1 MYAGGVL
8 GLSKTMK
15 KIKFNE
21 DLIRIL
27 ISAVL
32 LIISIFLKNF
42 KTAYLIVIVVSYVF
56 VSKEVYENALK
67 NIKNKEIFDE
77 NLLMIIATLGAF
89 YIKEYPEAVLVMLL
103 FSLGEYLS
111 SQAVDN
117 SKKAIIDLMDL
128 RSDKTRLKNGELVS
142 TKKVKLNDII
152 IVNPGEKIPL
162 DGIIINGAS
171 HLDTKN
177 LTGES
182 KPLSVKKGDTVLS
195 GTINI
200 ESILE
205 INSTSTY
212 KTSTASKIIDI
223 MEHADEK
230 KAKTEKFITKFSK
243 IYTPIVVL
251 LSILIVVIPT
261 ILGCDFNTWLYRAL
275 EMLVISC
282 PCALVISVPLSY
294 FAGIGRASKDGILI
308 KGSNELDNLSNIKT
322 ILFDKTGTLTKGVF
336 EVTKINGNINEVL
349 KIAAN
354 AEAHSNHPIGKS
366 IVSAY
371 NKTLDMKITDYK
383 EIAGLGISC
392 KLNKEKVLV
401 GKIDLLL
408 ENNIDVDKIDS
419 VGTVIYVAKNNE
431 CIGSII
437 ISDKIKDNAKETLED
452 LRGELVENL
461 VVLSG
466 DKDEVVED
474 LAKTLNLDAY
484 HAELLPEDKI
494 KLLEEYQ
501 IFGQTAFVGD
511 GINDAPVIKLSDIG
525 IAMGKIGSDATV
537 DASDIV
543 LMNDDLS
550 SITKAIRISKLTK
563 RVILSN
569 IIFAISFKLLML
581 VLAII
586 GITPIYLAVFADVG
600 VTLLSVLNS
609 LRIFKKDL

>member
-1 MYAGGVL
+1 
-8 GLSKTMK
+8 MK

-27 ISAVL
+27 ISAIL

-42 KTAYLIVIVVSYVF
+42 KTTYLIVIVVSYVF

-117 SKKAIIDLMDL
+117 SKKAIIELMDL

-349 KIAAN
+349 RIAAN

-371 NKTLDMKITDYK
+371 NKTLDMNITDYK

-501 IFGQTAFVGD
+501 IFGNVAFVGD

-581 VLAII
+581 ILAII

>member
-1 MYAGGVL
+1 
-8 GLSKTMK
+8 MK

-27 ISAVL
+27 ISAIL

-42 KTAYLIVIVVSYVF
+42 KIAYLIVIVVSYVF
-56 VSKEVYENALK
+56 VSKEVYKNALK

-117 SKKAIIDLMDL
+117 SKKAIIELMDL

-275 EMLVISC
+275 EILVISC

-371 NKTLDMKITDYK
+371 NKTIDMKITDYK

-437 ISDKIKDNAKETLED
+437 ISDKIKDNVKETLED

-501 IFGQTAFVGD
+501 IFGNVAFVGD

-525 IAMGKIGSDATV
+525 ISMGKIGSDATV

-581 VLAII
+581 ILAII

>member
-1 MYAGGVL
+1 
-8 GLSKTMK
+8 MK

-32 LIISIFLKNF
+32 LIISIFLKKF

>member
-1 MYAGGVL
+1 
-8 GLSKTMK
+8 MK
-15 KIKFNE
+15 KIKINE

-27 ISAVL
+27 ISAIL

-67 NIKNKEIFDE
+67 NIKKKEIFDE

-117 SKKAIIDLMDL
+117 SKKAIIELMDL

-501 IFGQTAFVGD
+501 IFGNVAFVGD

>member
-1 MYAGGVL
+1 
-8 GLSKTMK
+8 MK

-27 ISAVL
+27 ISAIL
-32 LIISIFLKNF
+32 LIISILLKNF

-117 SKKAIIDLMDL
+117 SKKAIIELMDL

-466 DKDEVVED
+466 DKDEVVEE

-501 IFGQTAFVGD
+501 IFGNVAFVGD

-525 IAMGKIGSDATV
+525 IAMGKIGSDATIE
-537 DASDIV
+537 ASDIV

-581 VLAII
+581 ILAII

>member
-1 MYAGGVL
+1 
-8 GLSKTMK
+8 MK

-27 ISAVL
+27 ISAIL

-111 SQAVDN
+111 NQAVDN

-162 DGIIINGAS
+162 DGIIINGVS

-501 IFGQTAFVGD
+501 IFGNVAFVGD

>member
-1 MYAGGVL
+1 
-8 GLSKTMK
+8 MK
-15 KIKFNE
+15 KIKINE

-117 SKKAIIDLMDL
+117 SKKAIIELMDL

-205 INSTSTY
+205 INTTSTY

-419 VGTVIYVAKNNE
+419 VGTVIYVAENNE

-437 ISDKIKDNAKETLED
+437 ISDKIKDNVKETLED

-501 IFGQTAFVGD
+501 IFGNVAFVGD

-581 VLAII
+581 ILAII

>member
-1 MYAGGVL
+1 
-8 GLSKTMK
+8 MK

-42 KTAYLIVIVVSYVF
+42 KTTYLIVIVVSYVF

-67 NIKNKEIFDE
+67 NIKKKEIFDE

-117 SKKAIIDLMDL
+117 SKKAIIELMDL
-128 RSDKTRLKNGELVS
+128 RSDTTRLKNGELVS

-419 VGTVIYVAKNNE
+419 VGTVIYVAENNE

-437 ISDKIKDNAKETLED
+437 ISDKIKDNVKETLED

-501 IFGQTAFVGD
+501 IFGNVAFVGD

-581 VLAII
+581 ILAII

>member
-1 MYAGGVL
+1 
-8 GLSKTMK
+8 MK

-67 NIKNKEIFDE
+67 NIKKKEIFDE

-111 SQAVDN
+111 NQAVDN
-117 SKKAIIDLMDL
+117 SKKAIIELMDL

-349 KIAAN
+349 KVAAN

-466 DKDEVVED
+466 DKDEVVEE

-609 LRIFKKDL
+609 LRIFKKGL

>member
-1 MYAGGVL
+1 
-8 GLSKTMK
+8 MK
-15 KIKFNE
+15 KIKINE

-32 LIISIFLKNF
+32 IIISIFLKNF
-42 KTAYLIVIVVSYVF
+42 KPAYLIVIVVSYVF

-205 INSTSTY
+205 INTTSTY

-437 ISDKIKDNAKETLED
+437 ISDKIKDNVKETLED

-466 DKDEVVED
+466 DKDEVVEE

-501 IFGQTAFVGD
+501 IFGNVAFVGD

>member
-1 MYAGGVL
+1 
-8 GLSKTMK
+8 MK

-27 ISAVL
+27 ISAIL

-67 NIKNKEIFDE
+67 NIKKKEIFDE

-117 SKKAIIDLMDL
+117 SKKAIIELMDL
-128 RSDKTRLKNGELVS
+128 RSDKARLKNGELVS

-354 AEAHSNHPIGKS
+354 AEVHSNHPIGKS

-437 ISDKIKDNAKETLED
+437 ISDKIKDNAQETIED

-501 IFGQTAFVGD
+501 IFGNVAFVGD

-609 LRIFKKDL
+609 LRIFKKGL

>member
-1 MYAGGVL
+1 
-8 GLSKTMK
+8 MK

-117 SKKAIIDLMDL
+117 SKKAIIELMDL

-437 ISDKIKDNAKETLED
+437 ISDKIKDNVKETLED

-581 VLAII
+581 ILAII

-609 LRIFKKDL
+609 LRIFKKGL

>member
-1 MYAGGVL
+1 
-8 GLSKTMK
+8 MK
-15 KIKFNE
+15 KIKINE

-117 SKKAIIDLMDL
+117 SKKAIIELMDL

-205 INSTSTY
+205 INTTSTY

-437 ISDKIKDNAKETLED
+437 ISDKIKDNAKEILED

-501 IFGQTAFVGD
+501 IFGNVAFVGD

-581 VLAII
+581 ILAII

-609 LRIFKKDL
+609 LRIFKKGL

>member
-1 MYAGGVL
+1 
-8 GLSKTMK
+8 MK

-32 LIISIFLKNF
+32 LIISIFLKKF

-200 ESILE
+200 EGILE

-371 NKTLDMKITDYK
+371 DKILDMKITDYK

-525 IAMGKIGSDATV
+525 IAMGKIGSDATIE
-537 DASDIV
+537 ASDIV

>member
-1 MYAGGVL
+1 
-8 GLSKTMK
+8 MK

-27 ISAVL
+27 ISAIL

-67 NIKNKEIFDE
+67 NIKKKEIFDE

-117 SKKAIIDLMDL
+117 SKKAIIELMDL

-200 ESILE
+200 EGILE

-366 IVSAY
+366 IVNAY

>member
-1 MYAGGVL
+1 
-8 GLSKTMK
+8 MK
-15 KIKFNE
+15 KIKINE

-27 ISAVL
+27 ISAIL

-117 SKKAIIDLMDL
+117 SKKAIIELMDL

-195 GTINI
+195 GTINM

-501 IFGQTAFVGD
+501 IFGNVAFVGD

-525 IAMGKIGSDATV
+525 IAMGKIGSDATIE
-537 DASDIV
+537 ASDIV

-581 VLAII
+581 ILAII
-586 GITPIYLAVFADVG
+586 GVTPIYLAVFADVG

-609 LRIFKKDL
+609 LRIFKKGL

>member
-1 MYAGGVL
+1 
-8 GLSKTMK
+8 MK

-27 ISAVL
+27 ISAIL
-32 LIISIFLKNF
+32 LIISIFLKKF

-117 SKKAIIDLMDL
+117 SKKAIIELMDL

-200 ESILE
+200 EGILK

-501 IFGQTAFVGD
+501 IFGNVAFVGD

>member
-1 MYAGGVL
+1 
-8 GLSKTMK
+8 MK

-67 NIKNKEIFDE
+67 NIKKKEIFDE

-117 SKKAIIDLMDL
+117 SKKAIIELMDL

-371 NKTLDMKITDYK
+371 NKTLDMNITDYK

-437 ISDKIKDNAKETLED
+437 ISDKIKDNVKETLED

-501 IFGQTAFVGD
+501 IFGNVAFVGD

>member
-1 MYAGGVL
+1 
-8 GLSKTMK
+8 MK

-42 KTAYLIVIVVSYVF
+42 KIAYLIVIVVSYVF

-117 SKKAIIDLMDL
+117 SKKAIINLMDL

-349 KIAAN
+349 KVAAN

-437 ISDKIKDNAKETLED
+437 ISDKIKDNAKEALED

-501 IFGQTAFVGD
+501 IFGNVAFVGD

-525 IAMGKIGSDATV
+525 IAMGKIGSDATIE
-537 DASDIV
+537 ASDIV

-569 IIFAISFKLLML
+569 IMFTISFKLLML
-581 VLAII
+581 ILAII

-609 LRIFKKDL
+609 LRIFKKVYN

>member
-1 MYAGGVL
+1 
-8 GLSKTMK
+8 MK

-27 ISAVL
+27 ISAIL

-67 NIKNKEIFDE
+67 NIKKKEIFDE

-111 SQAVDN
+111 NQAVDN

-162 DGIIINGAS
+162 DGIIINGVS

-200 ESILE
+200 EGILE

-294 FAGIGRASKDGILI
+294 FAGIGRASKEGILI

-336 EVTKINGNINEVL
+336 EVTKINGDTHEVL
-349 KIAAN
+349 KVAAN

-401 GKIDLLL
+401 GKKELLL
-408 ENNIDVDKIDS
+408 ENNIDVDEIDS
-419 VGTVIYVAKNNE
+419 VGTVIYVAKNNK

-474 LAKTLNLDAY
+474 LAKKLNLDAY

-494 KLLEEYQ
+494 KLLKEYQ
-501 IFGQTAFVGD
+501 IFGNVAFVGD
-511 GINDAPVIKLSDIG
+511 GINDAPVIKLSDTG
-525 IAMGKIGSDATV
+525 IAMGGIGSDATIE
-537 DASDIV
+537 ASDIV

-563 RVILSN
+563 KIILSN

-581 VLAII
+581 ILAIV

-609 LRIFKKDL
+609 LRIFKKGL

>member
-1 MYAGGVL
+1 
-8 GLSKTMK
+8 MK

-67 NIKNKEIFDE
+67 NIKKKEIFDE

-117 SKKAIIDLMDL
+117 SKKAIIELMDL

-501 IFGQTAFVGD
+501 IFGNVAFVGD

-550 SITKAIRISKLTK
+550 NITKAIRISKLTK

-581 VLAII
+581 ILAII

>member
-1 MYAGGVL
+1 
-8 GLSKTMK
+8 MK

-27 ISAVL
+27 ISAIL
-32 LIISIFLKNF
+32 IIISIFLKNF
-42 KTAYLIVIVVSYVF
+42 KTAYLIVIVVSYVS

-117 SKKAIIDLMDL
+117 SKKAIIELMDL

-501 IFGQTAFVGD
+501 IFGNVAFVGD

-525 IAMGKIGSDATV
+525 IAMGKIGSDATIE
-537 DASDIV
+537 ASDIV

>member
-1 MYAGGVL
+1 
-8 GLSKTMK
+8 MK

-32 LIISIFLKNF
+32 LIISIFLKKF

-200 ESILE
+200 EGILE

-354 AEAHSNHPIGKS
+354 AEVHSNHPIGKS

-586 GITPIYLAVFADVG
+586 GITPIYLSVFADVG

>member
-1 MYAGGVL
+1 
-8 GLSKTMK
+8 MK

-67 NIKNKEIFDE
+67 NIKKKEIFDE

-117 SKKAIIDLMDL
+117 SKKAIIELMDL

-275 EMLVISC
+275 EILVISC

-354 AEAHSNHPIGKS
+354 AEVHSNHPIGKS

-437 ISDKIKDNAKETLED
+437 ISDKIKDNAQETIED

-501 IFGQTAFVGD
+501 IFGNVAFVGD

-609 LRIFKKDL
+609 LRIFKKGL

>member
-1 MYAGGVL
+1 
-8 GLSKTMK
+8 MK
-15 KIKFNE
+15 KIKFSE

-27 ISAVL
+27 ISAIL

-67 NIKNKEIFDE
+67 NIKKKEIFDE

-111 SQAVDN
+111 NQAVDN

-322 ILFDKTGTLTKGVF
+322 ILFDKTGTITKGVF

-501 IFGQTAFVGD
+501 IFGNVAFVGD

-525 IAMGKIGSDATV
+525 ISMGKIGSDATV

-581 VLAII
+581 ILAII

-609 LRIFKKDL
+609 LRIFKKVL

>member
-1 MYAGGVL
+1 
-8 GLSKTMK
+8 MK

-27 ISAVL
+27 ISAIL

-42 KTAYLIVIVVSYVF
+42 KTAYLIVIVVSYVL

-67 NIKNKEIFDE
+67 NIKKKEIFDE

-117 SKKAIIDLMDL
+117 SKKAIIELMDL

-354 AEAHSNHPIGKS
+354 AEAHSNHP
-366 IVSAY
+366 
-371 NKTLDMKITDYK
+371 
-383 EIAGLGISC
+383 
-392 KLNKEKVLV
+392 LV
-401 GKIDLLL
+401 
-408 ENNIDVDKIDS
+408 N
-419 VGTVIYVAKNNE
+419 
-431 CIGSII
+431 
-437 ISDKIKDNAKETLED
+437 
-452 LRGELVENL
+452 
-461 VVLSG
+461 
-466 DKDEVVED
+466 
-474 LAKTLNLDAY
+474 
-484 HAELLPEDKI
+484 
-494 KLLEEYQ
+494 Q
-501 IFGQTAFVGD
+501 
-511 GINDAPVIKLSDIG
+511 
-525 IAMGKIGSDATV
+525 
-537 DASDIV
+537 
-543 LMNDDLS
+543 
-550 SITKAIRISKLTK
+550 
-563 RVILSN
+563 
-569 IIFAISFKLLML
+569 
-581 VLAII
+581 
-586 GITPIYLAVFADVG
+586 
-600 VTLLSVLNS
+600 
-609 LRIFKKDL
+609 

>member
-1 MYAGGVL
+1 
-8 GLSKTMK
+8 MK
-15 KIKFNE
+15 KIKINE

-67 NIKNKEIFDE
+67 NIKKKEIFDE
-77 NLLMIIATLGAF
+77 ILLMIIATLGAF

-117 SKKAIIDLMDL
+117 SKKAIIELMDL

-205 INSTSTY
+205 INTTSTY

-294 FAGIGRASKDGILI
+294 FSGIGRASKDGILI

-437 ISDKIKDNAKETLED
+437 ISDKIKDNVKETLED

-466 DKDEVVED
+466 DKEEVVED

-501 IFGQTAFVGD
+501 IFGNVAFVGD

-581 VLAII
+581 ILAII

>member
-1 MYAGGVL
+1 
-8 GLSKTMK
+8 MK

-27 ISAVL
+27 ISSVL

-67 NIKNKEIFDE
+67 NIKKKEIFDE

-111 SQAVDN
+111 NQAVDN
-117 SKKAIIDLMDL
+117 SKKAIIELMDL
-128 RSDKTRLKNGELVS
+128 RSDKARLKNEELVS
-142 TKKVKLNDII
+142 AKKVKLNDII

-366 IVSAY
+366 IVNAY

-437 ISDKIKDNAKETLED
+437 ISDKIKDNVKETLED

-501 IFGQTAFVGD
+501 IFGNVAFVGD

-525 IAMGKIGSDATV
+525 IAMGKIGSDATIE
-537 DASDIV
+537 ASDIV

>member
-1 MYAGGVL
+1 
-8 GLSKTMK
+8 MK

-27 ISAVL
+27 ISAIL

-42 KTAYLIVIVVSYVF
+42 KTTYLIVIVVSYVF

-117 SKKAIIDLMDL
+117 SKKAIIELMDL

-354 AEAHSNHPIGKS
+354 AEVHSNHPIGKS

-437 ISDKIKDNAKETLED
+437 ISDKIKDNAQETIED

-501 IFGQTAFVGD
+501 IFGNVAFVGD

-609 LRIFKKDL
+609 LRIFKKGL

>member
-1 MYAGGVL
+1 
-8 GLSKTMK
+8 MK

-42 KTAYLIVIVVSYVF
+42 KTVYLIVIVVSYVF

-67 NIKNKEIFDE
+67 NIKKKEIFDE

-128 RSDKTRLKNGELVS
+128 RSDKARLKNGELVS

-581 VLAII
+581 ILAII

-609 LRIFKKDL
+609 LRIFKKGL

>member
-1 MYAGGVL
+1 
-8 GLSKTMK
+8 MK

-111 SQAVDN
+111 NQAVDN

-354 AEAHSNHPIGKS
+354 AEVHSNHPIGKS

-437 ISDKIKDNAKETLED
+437 ISDKIKDNAQETIED

-501 IFGQTAFVGD
+501 IFGNVAFVGD

-609 LRIFKKDL
+609 LRIFKKGL

>member
-1 MYAGGVL
+1 
-8 GLSKTMK
+8 MK

-27 ISAVL
+27 ISAIL

-117 SKKAIIDLMDL
+117 SKKAIINLMDL

-261 ILGCDFNTWLYRAL
+261 IQGCDFNTWLYRAL

-282 PCALVISVPLSY
+282 PCALVISVPLGY

-466 DKDEVVED
+466 DKDEVVEN

-525 IAMGKIGSDATV
+525 IAMGKIGSDATIE
-537 DASDIV
+537 ASDIV

-609 LRIFKKDL
+609 LRIFKKNL

>member
-1 MYAGGVL
+1 
-8 GLSKTMK
+8 MK

-32 LIISIFLKNF
+32 LIISMFLKNF
-42 KTAYLIVIVVSYVF
+42 KTAYLIIIVISYVF

-67 NIKNKEIFDE
+67 NIKKKEIFDE

-111 SQAVDN
+111 DQAVDN

-142 TKKVKLNDII
+142 TKKVELNDII

-251 LSILIVVIPT
+251 LSILIVVILT

-275 EMLVISC
+275 KMLVISC
-282 PCALVISVPLSY
+282 PCALVISVPLGY

-322 ILFDKTGTLTKGVF
+322 ILFDKTGTITKGVF
-336 EVTKINGNINEVL
+336 EVTKINGDTHEVL
-349 KIAAN
+349 KVAAN

-501 IFGQTAFVGD
+501 IFGNVAFVGD

>member
-1 MYAGGVL
+1 
-8 GLSKTMK
+8 MK

-27 ISAVL
+27 ISAIL

-67 NIKNKEIFDE
+67 NIKKKEIFDE

-162 DGIIINGAS
+162 DGIIINGTS

-205 INSTSTY
+205 INTTSTY

-494 KLLEEYQ
+494 KLLGEYQ
-501 IFGQTAFVGD
+501 IFGNVAFVGD

>member
-1 MYAGGVL
+1 
-8 GLSKTMK
+8 MK

-67 NIKNKEIFDE
+67 NIKKKEIFDE

-117 SKKAIIDLMDL
+117 SKKAIIELMDL

-466 DKDEVVED
+466 DKEEVVED

-501 IFGQTAFVGD
+501 IFGNVAFVGD

-525 IAMGKIGSDATV
+525 IAMGKIGSDATIE
-537 DASDIV
+537 ASDIV

>member
-1 MYAGGVL
+1 
-8 GLSKTMK
+8 MK

-111 SQAVDN
+111 NQAVDN

-354 AEAHSNHPIGKS
+354 AEVHSNHPIGKS

-437 ISDKIKDNAKETLED
+437 ISDKIKDNAQETIED

-461 VVLSG
+461 VLLSG

-501 IFGQTAFVGD
+501 IFGNVAFVGD

-609 LRIFKKDL
+609 LRIFKKGL

>member
-1 MYAGGVL
+1 
-8 GLSKTMK
+8 MK

-27 ISAVL
+27 ISAIL

-42 KTAYLIVIVVSYVF
+42 KTTYLIVIVVSYVF

-67 NIKNKEIFDE
+67 NIKKKEIFDE

-117 SKKAIIDLMDL
+117 SKKAIIELMDL

-200 ESILE
+200 EGILE

-525 IAMGKIGSDATV
+525 IAMGKIGSDATIE
-537 DASDIV
+537 ASDIV

-581 VLAII
+581 ILAII

>member
-1 MYAGGVL
+1 
-8 GLSKTMK
+8 MK

-27 ISAVL
+27 ISAIL

-42 KTAYLIVIVVSYVF
+42 KTTYLIVIVVSYVF

-117 SKKAIIDLMDL
+117 SKKAIIELMDL
-128 RSDKTRLKNGELVS
+128 RSDKARLKNGELVS
-142 TKKVKLNDII
+142 AKKVKLNDII

-366 IVSAY
+366 IVNAY

-501 IFGQTAFVGD
+501 IFGNVAFVGD

-525 IAMGKIGSDATV
+525 IAMGKIGSDATIE
-537 DASDIV
+537 ASDIV

-581 VLAII
+581 ILAII

-609 LRIFKKDL
+609 LRIFKKGL

>member
-1 MYAGGVL
+1 
-8 GLSKTMK
+8 MK

-27 ISAVL
+27 ISSVL

-67 NIKNKEIFDE
+67 NIKKKEIFDE

-111 SQAVDN
+111 NQAVDN
-117 SKKAIIDLMDL
+117 SKKAIIELMDL
-128 RSDKTRLKNGELVS
+128 RSDKARLKNGELVS
-142 TKKVKLNDII
+142 AKKVKLNDII

-366 IVSAY
+366 IVNAY

-437 ISDKIKDNAKETLED
+437 ISDKIKDNVKETLED

-501 IFGQTAFVGD
+501 IFGNVAFVGD

-525 IAMGKIGSDATV
+525 IAMGKIGSDATIE
-537 DASDIV
+537 ASDIV

>member
-1 MYAGGVL
+1 
-8 GLSKTMK
+8 MK

-27 ISAVL
+27 ISAIL

-67 NIKNKEIFDE
+67 NIKKKEIFDE

-162 DGIIINGAS
+162 DGIIINGSS

-294 FAGIGRASKDGILI
+294 FVGIGRASKDGILI

-322 ILFDKTGTLTKGVF
+322 ILFDKTGTITKGVF
-336 EVTKINGNINEVL
+336 EVTKINGNTNEVL

-501 IFGQTAFVGD
+501 IFGNVAFVGD

-525 IAMGKIGSDATV
+525 IAMGKIGSDATIE
-537 DASDIV
+537 ASDIV

-581 VLAII
+581 ILAII